1 MTMTERIDVEFT
13 ADGGVT
19 LRGWLYLPEAAGPRP
34 AITMAHGFG
43 GNREMGLDPYAR
55 KFADAGFVVL
65 VHDHRTFGA
74 SDGVPRNDVDPWRQ
88 IADWRRAIS
97 FLEARPEVDADRI
110 GVWGTSF
117 AGGHAIVLGAT
128 DVRITCVVSQVPT
141 ISGFEQ
147 WQRRVPPERIAA
159 FELAQAD
166 DERAQ
171 AAGGE
176 LRYQTS
182 IGDDPADPALYT
194 SPDALR
200 FYRDLV
206 PPGRENNTVTSRSS
220 RAARL
225 YEPGVWIARVSPKP
239 LLMIVGTGETV
250 IPADI
255 QLAAFERAL
264 APKELVLLPGGHFDA
279 YKVHFEESSGAA
291 LSWFRTHLDPNAA
304 ATGL

>member
-1 MTMTERIDVEFT
+1 MTERIDVEFT

-19 LRGWLYLPEAAGPRP
+19 LCGWLYLPEAEGPRP

-43 GNREMGLDPYAR
+43 ANREMGLDPYAR

-74 SDGVPRNDVDPWRQ
+74 SDGTPRNDVDPWRQ
-88 IADWRRAIS
+88 IEDWRRAIS

-128 DVRITCVVSQVPT
+128 DVRIKTVVSQVPT

-147 WQRRVPPERIAA
+147 WQRKVPPERIAA

-166 DERAQ
+166 AERAL

-176 LRYQTS
+176 LPYQTS
-182 IGDDPADPALYT
+182 IGDDPTDPALYN
-194 SPDALR
+194 SPDAVR
-200 FYRDLV
+200 FYHDLV
-206 PPGRENNTVTSRSS
+206 PPGRENNTVTLRSS

-225 YEPGVWIARVSPKP
+225 YEPGNWIARISPKP
-239 LLMIVGTGETV
+239 LMMIVETSETV
-250 IPADI
+250 IPTDI

-291 LSWFRTHLDPNAA
+291 LSWFQTHLDPVPVS
-304 ATGL
+304 TGS

>member
-1 MTMTERIDVEFT
+1 MTERIDVEFT
-13 ADGGVT
+13 ADGDVT
-19 LRGWLYLPEAAGPRP
+19 LRGWLYLPDAEGPRP
-34 AITMAHGFG
+34 AITMAHGYG
-43 GNREMGLDPYAR
+43 GNREMGLDRYAR

-74 SDGVPRNDVDPWRQ
+74 SDGEPRNDVDPWRQ

-128 DVRITCVVSQVPT
+128 EVRIRCVVSQVPT

-147 WQRRVPPERIAA
+147 WQRKVPPERIAA
-159 FELAQAD
+159 FELAHVE

-176 LRYQTS
+176 PRYQTS
-182 IGDDPADPALYT
+182 IGDDPADPALFS

-206 PPGRENNTVTSRSS
+206 PPGRSNNTVTMRSN
-220 RAARL
+220 RASRL
-225 YEPGVWIARVSPKP
+225 YEPGGWIARVSPKP
-239 LLMIVGTGETV
+239 LMMIVETGETV
-250 IPADI
+250 VPADL

-264 APKELVLLPGGHFDA
+264 SPKELVLLPGSHFDA

-291 LSWFRTHLDPNAA
+291 LSWFRTHLDPVA
-304 ATGL
+304 ATGS

>member
-19 LRGWLYLPEAAGPRP
+19 LRGWLYLPDAEGPRP

-65 VHDHRTFGA
+65 IHDHRTFGA
-74 SDGVPRNDVDPWRQ
+74 SDGEPRNDVDPWRQ

-97 FLEARPEVDADRI
+97 FLETRPEVDADRI

-128 DVRITCVVSQVPT
+128 DVRIKAVVSQVPT

-147 WQRRVPPERIAA
+147 WQRRVPPDRIAA
-159 FELAQAD
+159 FHLAQAN
-166 DERAQ
+166 DERAV

-176 LRYQTS
+176 PLYQTS
-182 IGDDPADPALYT
+182 IGNDPADPALYS
-194 SPDALR
+194 SPDAVR
-200 FYRDLV
+200 FYHDLV
-206 PPGRENNTVTSRSS
+206 PPGRENNTVTVRSN
-220 RAARL
+220 RAAVL
-225 YEPGVWIARVSPKP
+225 YEPGGWIARISPKP
-239 LLMIVGTGETV
+239 LMMIVETGETV
-250 IPADI
+250 VPADL

-291 LSWFRTHLDPNAA
+291 LSWFQTHLDKAPAS
-304 ATGL
+304 TGS

>member
-1 MTMTERIDVEFT
+1 MTERIDVEFT
-13 ADGGVT
+13 ADGDVT
-19 LRGWLYLPEAAGPRP
+19 LRGWLYLPDAEGPRP

-43 GNREMGLDPYAR
+43 ANREMGLDPYAR

-74 SDGVPRNDVDPWRQ
+74 SDGEPRNDVEPWRQ

-110 GVWGTSF
+110 GVWGSSF

-128 DVRITCVVSQVPT
+128 DVRIKAVVSQVPT

-147 WQRRVPPERIAA
+147 WQRKVPPERIAA
-159 FELAQAD
+159 FELAQAE
-166 DERAQ
+166 DERAL

-182 IGDDPADPALYT
+182 IGDDPTDPALYS
-194 SPDALR
+194 SPDAVR
-200 FYRDLV
+200 FYRDVV
-206 PPGRENNTVTSRSS
+206 PPGRWNNTVTRRSS

-225 YEPGVWIARVSPKP
+225 YEPGGWIARVSPKP
-239 LLMIVGTGETV
+239 LMMIVETGETV
-250 IPADI
+250 VPADI
-255 QLAAFERAL
+255 QLTAFERAL

-291 LSWFRTHLDPNAA
+291 LSWFRAHLDPAA
-304 ATGL
+304 VSARS

>member
-1 MTMTERIDVEFT
+1 MTERIDVEFT

-19 LRGWLYLPEAAGPRP
+19 LRAWLYLPDAEGPRP
-34 AITMAHGFG
+34 AITMAHGYG
-43 GNREMGLDPYAR
+43 GNREMGLDRYAR

-65 VHDHRTFGA
+65 VHDHRSFGA
-74 SDGVPRNDVDPWRQ
+74 SDGEPRNDVDPWRQ

-128 DVRITCVVSQVPT
+128 EVRIKCVVSQVPT

-147 WQRRVPPERIAA
+147 WQRKVPPERIPA
-159 FELAQAD
+159 FELAHTD

-176 LRYQTS
+176 PRYQTS
-182 IGDDPADPALYT
+182 IGDDPADPALFGT
-194 SPDALR
+194 PDALR

-206 PPGRENNTVTSRSS
+206 PAGHWNNVVTMRSNRASRM
-220 RAARL
+220 
-225 YEPGVWIARVSPKP
+225 YEPGAWIARVAPKP
-239 LLMIVGTGETV
+239 LLMIAETAETV

-255 QLAAFERAL
+255 QLAAYERAL
-264 APKELVLLPGGHFDA
+264 PPKKLVMLPGGHFDA
-279 YKVHFEESSGAA
+279 YKVHFDESSGAA
-291 LSWFRTHLDPNAA
+291 LSWFRTHLDPAA
-304 ATGL
+304 DATGS

>member
-1 MTMTERIDVEFT
+1 MTERVDVEFT

-19 LRGWLYLPEAAGPRP
+19 LRAWLYLPDAEGLRP
-34 AITMAHGFG
+34 AITMAHGYG
-43 GNREMGLDPYAR
+43 GTREMGLDRFAR

-65 VHDHRTFGA
+65 IHDHRSFGA
-74 SDGVPRNDVDPWRQ
+74 SDGEPRNDADPWRQ

-128 DVRITCVVSQVPT
+128 EVRVKCVVTQVPT

-147 WQRRVPPERIAA
+147 WQRKVPPERIPA
-159 FELAQAD
+159 FELAHAD

-176 LRYQTS
+176 PQYQTS
-182 IGDDPADPALYT
+182 IGDDPADPALFS

-206 PPGRENNTVTSRSS
+206 PPGHWNNTVTMRSN
-220 RAARL
+220 RASRL
-225 YEPGVWIARVSPKP
+225 YEPGAWVARVSPKP
-239 LLMIVGTGETV
+239 LMMIVETGETV
-250 IPADI
+250 VPADI

-264 APKELVLLPGGHFDA
+264 SPKELVLLPGGHFDA
-279 YKVHFEESSGAA
+279 YKVHFDESSGAA
-291 LSWFRTHLDPNAA
+291 LSWFRTHLDSAA
-304 ATGL
+304 VGTGS